1 MTIGRLSVK
10 YKKVTRVRF
19 YDSHWVRAIMDLA
32 LGE

>member
-1 MTIGRLSVK
+1 MTIGKGSVI
-10 YKKVTRVRF
+10 YQKVTGVRF